1 MESFIVRVWMP
12 DRPGALGAVASRIG
26 AAGGDVVGIE
36 IIEQGAGLAIDE
48 LVVHL
53 PDAGLVALLIDEIS
67 EVDGVD
73 VEEVRPTSDVVHDPR
88 VEALEMA
95 VAIVGAAD
103 RDALLEA
110 LCREATR
117 VTEAEWTVVLDL
129 VAGAVRVAHG
139 EHPPAPWLS
148 AFDTGAGD
156 QGVADAVS
164 PTVVPGELALFLGR
178 EGGDFRTRQR
188 DRVALLTRIAALR
201 WTELVESAGPVARAL
216 DGT

>member
-1 MESFIVRVWMP
+1 MKSFIVRVWMP

-36 IIEQGAGLAIDE
+36 IIEQGAGRAIDE

-53 PDAGLVALLIDEIS
+53 PDAGLVGLLIDEVS

-73 VEEVRPTSDVVHDPR
+73 VEEVRPTSDGIHDPR

-95 VAIVGAAD
+95 VALVSAAD
-103 RDALLEA
+103 GDALLDA

-129 VAGAVRVAHG
+129 ANGAVRVAHG
-139 EHPPAPWLS
+139 AHPPVPWLL
-148 AFDTGAGD
+148 AFDNGVGER
-156 QGVADAVS
+156 GVADVVRT
-164 PTVVPGELALFLGR
+164 TVVPGEVALVLGR
-178 EGGDFRTRQR
+178 EGGDFRTRQF
-188 DRVALLTRIAALR
+188 DRVALLTRITALR
-201 WTELVESAGPVARAL
+201 WTELGESASPVARAL
-216 DGT
+216 DGA